1 MTRLALLLAAV
12 LAVACVERAA
22 AQTYPANY
30 PTKPIKLIVPFGPG
44 GPTDLAARLA
54 SQILQAEL
62 GQSVVIEN
70 RPGAGGATGTRAVA
84 AADPDGYTLLL
95 GTVATLGALPA
106 AIKDPGF
113 DPNLS
118 FAPIAKLT
126 ESAAILAVPNSLP
139 VNTVGELIAYAKA
152 SWR

>member
-1 MTRLALLLAAV
+1 MLVRLLLAAV
-12 LAVACVERAA
+12 LAAPFADRAS
-22 AQTYPANY
+22 AQSYPAK
-30 PTKPIKLIVPFGPG
+30 TVKLIVPFGPG

-54 SQILQAEL
+54 AQIMQGAL

-70 RPGAGGATGTRAVA
+70 RAGAGGATGTRAVA
-84 AADPDGYTLLL
+84 GADPDGYTLLL

-113 DPNLS
+113 DPNTS

-126 ESAAILAVPNSLP
+126 ESAAVLVVPNSLP
-139 VNTVGELIAYAKA
+139 VNTLAELVA
-152 SWR
+152 